1 MEGTP
6 WGELGVAG
14 ILIVIVLREVFT
26 FLKTKN
32 GNGHSTA
39 TAWALESS
47 REFGSMTTEMR
58 KLNHSISQLSQI
70 LTGLAHETKATRAQV
85 KEVRNDLGKVV
96 KDIADLDRKM
106 H

>member
-6 WGELGVAG
+6 WGELGIAG
-14 ILIVIVLREVFT
+14 ILIVIVLREVFN
-26 FLKTKN
+26 FLRSRN

-58 KLNHSISQLSQI
+58 KLNHSIAQLSQT
-70 LTGLAHETKATRAQV
+70 LNCLSHEAKATRAQV
-85 KEVRNDLGKVV
+85 KEVR
-96 KDIADLDRKM
+96 KDIEELDRRM
-106 H
+106 SQ